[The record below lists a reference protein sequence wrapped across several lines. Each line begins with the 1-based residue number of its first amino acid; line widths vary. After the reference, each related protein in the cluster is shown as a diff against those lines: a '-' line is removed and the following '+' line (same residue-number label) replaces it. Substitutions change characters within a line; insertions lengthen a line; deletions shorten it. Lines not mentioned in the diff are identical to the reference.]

1 MRYFRNYEYIIYITG
16 IYLIVV
22 GFYKKKKNKYL
33 YVYKMSILFFSDII
47 LVDKIDN
54 LT

>member
-22 GFYKKKKNKYL
+22 GFYKKKKTNIFMYTKCLFYFSL
-33 YVYKMSILFFSDII
+33 ILF
-47 LVDKIDN
+47 
-54 LT
+54 

>member
-22 GFYKKKKNKYL
+22 GFYKKKTNIFMYTKCLFYFSL
-33 YVYKMSILFFSDII
+33 ILF
-47 LVDKIDN
+47 
-54 LT
+54 